1 MQLLLNTVV
10 IVIEM
15 ITSVLLLLQ
24 IYLNLLKIISNAI
37 AIIDVPAVFK
47 VKCKILLCQ
56 TRIQI

>member
-37 AIIDVPAVFK
+37 AIIDVPVFK